1 LTETKVMTSGW
12 VWRLK
17 RAAGVAIA
25 AALAFGAVPTVFAQ
39 STGEYR
45 VGPKDLLEIK
55 VLEAPELNGE
65 RRVSDAGTI
74 SLPLLGE
81 VQVSGLSAGQLRDL
95 LARDLTAKF
104 VNRANVSIVVKEY
117 ANKPITVVGA
127 VAQPGTLNVSGN
139 YFLLQAISRAGGVT
153 AGAGKKIYVLRV
165 AENGLTDTLEVST
178 KDLFESA
185 DPKWNIPIVPS
196 DFINVPPRTTVKVFC
211 LGEVASPGE
220 IVFDSDDRI
229 SLLAAIAKA
238 GGLTDRASSKVRIKR
253 RDEDGRDLEIVVNY
267 KRILSGSELDPTLQ
281 PDDMIVVKES
291 FF

>member
-1 LTETKVMTSGW
+1 VQ
-12 VWRLK
+12 
-17 RAAGVAIA
+17 
-25 AALAFGAVPTVFAQ
+25 AQ
-39 STGEYR
+39 STGEYQ

-81 VQVSGLSAGQLRDL
+81 VTVSGLSAGQIRDL
-95 LARDLTAKF
+95 LTQDLTARF
-104 VNRANVSIVVKEY
+104 VNRANVSVVVKEY
-117 ANKPITVVGA
+117 SNKPITVVGA

-139 YFLLQAISRAGGVT
+139 YYLLQAISRAGGLT

-165 AENGLTDTLEVST
+165 AENGLTDTLEVAT
-178 KDLFESA
+178 KDLFESS

-196 DFINVPPRTTVKVFC
+196 DFINIPSRSTVKVFC
-211 LGEVASPGE
+211 LGEVSSPGE
-220 IVFDSDDRI
+220 IAFDSDDRI

-238 GGLTDRASSKVRIKR
+238 GGMTGRASSTVRIKR
-253 RDEDGRDLEIVVNY
+253 RGEDGRDREIEVNY
-267 KRILSGSELDPTLQ
+267 KRILAGSEPDPTLQ
-281 PDDMIVVKES
+281 PDDVVVVKES